1 MRAVWGW
8 GLSLL
13 AAAGAACAQDL
24 DAAALALPGA
34 APQEPAQQARAWQ
47 LFVEG
52 AAGRERVRGAGLGS
66 EGRAAQRA
74 SVDLYVDATLAP
86 GLRAVLSDRLDID
99 WRHGFEQRHEV
110 NTLKEAYLSWQAR
123 NDLIVDAGRINQY
136 SGVAIGYN
144 PTDFFRDGALRSP
157 VSVDP
162 TSIKK
167 NRQGSVMLRGQ
178 ALWDGASLTALYSP
192 KLASAPDAAAFHPD
206 WGATNGRDRA
216 LLIFSHRLGEE
227 LNPQWLLY
235 KDQDASPQLGLNLTK
250 LVNDATVAYVEWS
263 GGRSRALLDQALGRG
278 GDKAFRNRVSTGLTY
293 TTSDKLALTFEYEYN
308 GTGLSKSQ
316 WQSLPMASLP
326 AYIGYRNFAYT
337 GQEMVSRHAA
347 FIYAT
352 WQDVLVNHLD
362 LTAMIRRNIDDR
374 SRLSWIE
381 LRYRWTRDEIAWQ
394 WQKNTGTLFSEYG
407 AASQLRAWQLSYRHY
422 F

>member
-1 MRAVWGW
+1 MRVVLGL

-13 AAAGAACAQDL
+13 AAGEACAQDF

-34 APQEPAQQARAWQ
+34 APQEPAQRARAWQ

-52 AAGRERVRGAGLGS
+52 AAGQARLRTPTLDT
-66 EGRAAQRA
+66 EGRSTQRV
-74 SVDLYVDATLAP
+74 SVDLQLDATLP
-86 GLRAVLSDRLDID
+86 GGLRAVLADRLDAD
-99 WRHGFEQRHEV
+99 WQQGFEQRHEV
-110 NTLKEAYLSWQAR
+110 NTLKEAYLSWQPR
-123 NDLIVDAGRINQY
+123 NELIVDAGRVNQY

-144 PTDFFRDGALRSP
+144 PTDFFRDGALRSL

-178 ALWDGASLTALYSP
+178 ALWERASLTALVSP
-192 KLASAPDAAAFHPD
+192 KLAGEPSAAAYHPD
-206 WGATNGRDRA
+206 WGATNGRHRA
-216 LLIFSHRLGEE
+216 LLIFSHYLGEE

-235 KDQDASPQLGLNLTK
+235 QDESASPQLGLNLTK
-250 LVNDATVAYVEWS
+250 LVNDATVAYAEWS
-263 GGRSRALLDQALGRG
+263 GGRSRTLLDQARGPG

-293 TTSDKLALTFEYEYN
+293 TTSDKLALTLEYEYN

-316 WQSLPMASLP
+316 WQSLPAASLP
-326 AYIGYRNFAYT
+326 VYLGYRNFAQT
-337 GQEMVSRHAA
+337 AQEMVSRHAV
-347 FIYAT
+347 FMYAT

-362 LTAMIRRNIDDR
+362 LTAMIRRNNDDH
-374 SRLSWIE
+374 SRLSWVE
-381 LRYRWTRDEIAWQ
+381 LRYRWSRDEIAWQ
-394 WQKNTGTLFSEYG
+394 WQKNTGSLFSDYG
-407 AASQLRAWQLSYRHY
+407 ASPQRRAWQLSYRHY